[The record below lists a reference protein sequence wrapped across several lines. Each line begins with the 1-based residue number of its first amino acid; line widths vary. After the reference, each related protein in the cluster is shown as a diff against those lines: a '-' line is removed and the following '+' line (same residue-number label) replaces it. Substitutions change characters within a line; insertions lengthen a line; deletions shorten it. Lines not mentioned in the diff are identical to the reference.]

1 MEKLINES
9 KTVATN
15 MEKFG
20 GSFSKNLGKAL
31 SCADIENIKKIK
43 STWPELWNTFL
54 NWNN

>member
-43 STWPELWNTFL
+43 NTWPELWNTFL